1 MTLPVSN
8 FGIYVH
14 VPFCTVRCGYCD
26 FNTYTPDELQRA
38 DAAETWAESLVK
50 EITYSL
56 EQIEKPQI
64 LKSIFF
70 GGGTPSLL
78 SPEILKKIFTKVSSE
93 FNLAKDIEITLEAN
107 PDTITKEIVKTW
119 IDLGINRISIGMQS
133 SDSAV
138 LKTLDRTHNPEN
150 VKKAVN
156 ILQAAGLSNFSLD
169 LIYGTPGE
177 SLTSWEQTVTTA
189 IELEP
194 PHISAYALTIEP
206 GTALYRKTK
215 LQQIPPVSADDQAD
229 KYLLLDKILSER
241 NLPWYEISNWA
252 QPGFE
257 CQHNLNYWNNQN
269 WWGYGPGAHSH
280 IAGVRWWNVKH
291 PFSYSKK
298 LTAEK
303 NAIEEKE
310 ILSTAQ
316 INLERVML
324 ALRLK
329 SSDLKEI
336 VPNATL
342 INWLREGYL
351 KEDLNNFELTPK
363 GRLLLDTLV
372 NQLT

>member
-1 MTLPVSN
+1 MTLSVSN

-14 VPFCTVRCGYCD
+14 VPFCSVRCGYCD

-38 DAAETWAESLVK
+38 DASDSWAESLVK

-56 EQIEKPQI
+56 EQFQTPQI

-78 SPEILKKIFTKVSSE
+78 APEILKKIFLKINSE
-93 FNLAKDIEITLEAN
+93 FKYAEDVEITLEAN

-133 SDSAV
+133 SDPAV

-150 VKKAVN
+150 VKRAVD
-156 ILQAAGLSNFSLD
+156 ILQAAGLFNFSLD

-177 SLTSWEQTVTTA
+177 SLTSWERTVNAA
-189 IELEP
+189 IELDP

-206 GTALYRKTK
+206 GTALYRKAK
-215 LQQIPPVSADDQAD
+215 SQQVAPVSSDDQAD
-229 KYLLLDKILSER
+229 KYLLVDRILSER
-241 NLPWYEISNWA
+241 NLLWYEISNWSK
-252 QPGFE
+252 PGFE
-257 CQHNLNYWNNQN
+257 CRHNLNYWNNQN

-280 IAGVRWWNVKH
+280 LNGVRWWNVKH
-291 PFSYSKK
+291 PFVYSKK
-298 LTAEK
+298 LIEEK
-303 NAIEEKE
+303 SAIEEKE
-310 ILSTAQ
+310 ILSVEQ
-316 INLERVML
+316 KYLERVML
-324 ALRLK
+324 KLRLK
-329 SSDLKEI
+329 SSDLKKI
-336 VPNATL
+336 VPKTTRVH
-342 INWLREGYL
+342 WMQEGLL
-351 KEDLNNFELTPK
+351 KEELDNFELTPK

>member
-38 DAAETWAESLVK
+38 DASESWAESLVK

-107 PDTITKEIVKTW
+107 PDTITREIVKTW
-119 IDLGINRISIGMQS
+119 IDLGINRISLGMQS

-150 VKKAVN
+150 IKKAVN

-229 KYLLLDKILSER
+229 KYLLLDQILSER

-298 LTAEK
+298 LTEEK

-310 ILSTAQ
+310 ILSTEQ

-329 SSDLKEI
+329 SSDLKEF
-336 VPNATL
+336 VPNATR

-351 KEDLNNFELTPK
+351 KEDLSNFELTPK

>member
-229 KYLLLDKILSER
+229 KYLLLDEILSEH

-298 LTAEK
+298 LTEEK

-329 SSDLKEI
+329 SSDLKES
-336 VPNATL
+336 VPHATL